1 MRFADVVPAGA
12 VSGVSLMIQDQG
24 RYLFALAPQG
34 LWQKSAQRVL
44 IPVAALGGRRHG
56 DESYVQCAQNRA
68 LEAGV
73 AVRLLASH
81 DPATFVSAD
90 GSVMSLDLD
99 EEPLPAMIMERVLP
113 ARSRK
118 PSEPGQ
124 EEPVRAY
131 VAVYRA
137 ELAKPLLAPVAPA
150 TAGGSPAALV
160 WLAAHQVARMA
171 GAALTRQGIPAAEAQ
186 VLAPPGF
193 TLPEGAEFFLL
204 GNPGSL
210 LHPAQEAGSPAAAA
224 AAERAAPGAAG

>member
-12 VSGVSLMIQDQG
+12 VSGVSLMVQDQG

-73 AVRLLASH
+73 AVRLVASH

-150 TAGGSPAALV
+150 ALV

-204 GNPGSL
+204 GNLGSL
-210 LHPAQEAGSPAAAA
+210 LHPAPEAGSPAAAA
-224 AAERAAPGAAG
+224 AAERAVPGAAG